1 MTLRDRCNIL
11 LWLGIAFE
19 LGRLLEI
26 KRATRQIERLADDFR
41 ATLRATARR

>member
-1 MTLRDRCNIL
+1 MSLRDRCNFVL
-11 LWLGIAFE
+11 LLGVAFE

-26 KRATRQIERLADDFR
+26 KRATRQIEQLAEDFR